1 MSRTVTVQLEFI
13 CSGQFS
19 ALHFRVHT
27 AFIIGTL
34 GEQEGDTSEREQ
46 KLLTEDFSAQVE

>member
-19 ALHFRVHT
+19 ALHFRVHA